1 MRTVEGVFDEHR
13 GTLHWY
19 CNNTASFDLPGL
31 IVEFPV
37 YADSENAAL
46 RMLATRLQLNELE
59 WLKPLNSPT
68 GDWLI
73 DLDLLKRQFPNFLR
87 SLGWLKGRTKVSP
100 EYISYQRPDDR
111 RKVKVSASVRF
122 LVTLADLSY
131 VESANYLEVS
141 PYLDRFR
148 LDHPDPNKCAFLAM
162 KFEKTRLH
170 NEIVQAVRDACG
182 RHGIQVLRADDK
194 RYASQLW
201 LNVQTYMHGCNW
213 GIAVFER
220 LTDNDFNPNVS
231 LEIGYM
237 ISQGKHV
244 CLLKDSTLPALQTD
258 LMGHL
263 YDEFDTQNPS
273 ESIPPVMDKW
283 IRNLLFSQRA
293 A

>member
-1 MRTVEGVFDEHR
+1 VRTVEGLFDEHK
-13 GTLHWY
+13 GTLSWH
-19 CNNTASFDLPGL
+19 CNNTASFDLTGV

-37 YADSENAAL
+37 YAESENAAL
-46 RMLATRLQLNELE
+46 RMLATRLQLSRLE
-59 WLKPLNSPT
+59 WLKPVSLPA
-68 GDWLI
+68 GDWVL
-73 DLDLLKRQFPNFLR
+73 DLNLLKRQFPDFLR
-87 SLGWLKGRTKVSP
+87 ALDWLKGRIKVSP
-100 EYISYQRPDDR
+100 EYFSYRRHDDK
-111 RKVKVSASVRF
+111 RKGKNSACVRF

-131 VESANYLEVS
+131 VESTNHMEVS
-141 PYLDRFR
+141 PYLNRFR

-170 NEIVQAVRDACG
+170 EEIVRAIREVCG
-182 RHGIQVLRADDK
+182 QHGIQVLRADDK
-194 RYASQLW
+194 QYSSQLW

-244 CLLKDSTLPALQTD
+244 CLLKDSTLPYLQTD

-263 YDEFDTQNPS
+263 YDKFDTQNPLT
-273 ESIPPVMDKW
+273 SIPPVMDKW
-283 IRNLLFSQRA
+283 IKNLLFSQRA